1 MCGGNR
7 VSDASVIEQQAYYQR
22 TAEHYDAMHVNDGDE
37 HGKALA
43 AFMALAELHGP
54 PGSILDVGAGTG
66 RGMNKLQTRW
76 PSADVFGVEP
86 VEALRLVGHRSGLGE
101 NKLVAGDALN
111 LGFPDNHFDYAIETG
126 VLHHIQDHRRA
137 VSEMARVS
145 RKGVMISDSNNLGQ
159 GSHPTR
165 FVKSLLTMAGL
176 WPAVVWVQT
185 HGRMYKVSEGDGVYY
200 SYSAFA
206 SLPAVRDKFPSLY
219 VLNTAP
225 MAGVSAK
232 HGAAHVMIFATR

>member
-1 MCGGNR
+1 M
-7 VSDASVIEQQAYYQR
+7 IEQRAYYQR
-22 TAEHYDAMHVNDGDE
+22 TAEHYDAMHVDDGDE

-43 AFMALAELHGP
+43 AFMALAELQGP
-54 PGSILDVGAGTG
+54 VGSVLDVGAGTG
-66 RGMNKLQTRW
+66 RGMTKLQKRW
-76 PSADVFGVEP
+76 PTADVTGIEP
-86 VEALRLVGHRSGLGE
+86 VDALRAVGHRSGLGE
-101 NKLVAGDALN
+101 DRLVAGDALN
-111 LGFPDNHFDYAIETG
+111 LGFYDDQFDYTIETG

-159 GSHPTR
+159 GSRPAR
-165 FVKSLLTMAGL
+165 LAKSLLTLSGL
-176 WPAVVWVQT
+176 WPAVVWAQT
-185 HGRMYKVSEGDGVYY
+185 GGRMYKVSEGDGVYY

-232 HGAAHVMIFATR
+232 HGASHVMIFATL